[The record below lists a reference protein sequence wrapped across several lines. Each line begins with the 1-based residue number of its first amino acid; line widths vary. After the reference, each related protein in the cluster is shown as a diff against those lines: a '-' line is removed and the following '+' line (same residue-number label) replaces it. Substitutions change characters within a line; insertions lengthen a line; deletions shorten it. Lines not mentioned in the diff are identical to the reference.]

1 MPAPPSLASAA
12 LKEAVQQLNA
22 AQKSEAAVPDGFD
35 GRAVTG
41 ALLDAAAS
49 GQIDASDPG
58 KLLGA
63 GLAVVGGVACAST
76 GALAPLAPVCA
87 AAGGIVGE
95 LVGSL
100 FADPPKP
107 PPAPTDADRLVA
119 AKTADRQWIQS
130 RRTKILAEA
139 LAKVGSVAKARQQLE
154 ETINDFL
161 PLLPDAATEQAEI
174 FSGHF
179 PSFPE
184 KSWFGGF
191 ALILQP
197 WPVVFGSK
205 LPPEVSITEP
215 EGAIRY
221 VYQIAKIVQAQG
233 MSFEGQLQQ
242 IVGWIQGHRD
252 QFNLFLG
259 SSGVQGLDPRWFER
273 VPFGLYE
280 QIRSYLFPVLE
291 EALRQRLQAVYAGAA
306 IASKIV
312 LVSALRK
319 LAGQLQASGLSASD
333 ARAFADEA
341 AGMLATQ
348 SPEQVY
354 QQLAKGLELSHEG
367 GPGQADKGGGW
378 GRWVLGGLVVASG
391 AAGAVVAVRAAQGK
405 PPLPAAV
412 QRRAD
417 QASAAVDR
425 AGKTIGGWVRRVV
438 R

>member
-100 FADPPKP
+100 FVDPPKP
-107 PPAPTDADRLVA
+107 PPAPSDGERLAA
-119 AKTADRQWIQS
+119 AKQADLQWMQS
-130 RRTKILAEA
+130 RRVKLLADA
-139 LAKVGSVAKARQQLE
+139 LVRVGAVAAARQQLE
-154 ETINDFL
+154 TTINDFL
-161 PLLPDAATEQAEI
+161 PLVSESQLAPLSYPTFPD
-174 FSGHF
+174 G
-179 PSFPE
+179 
-184 KSWFGGF
+184 SWFGGF
-191 ALILQP
+191 AMILWP
-197 WPVVFGSK
+197 WPTVFGSSI
-205 LPPEVSITEP
+205 PAEVTLSEP

-221 VYQIAKIVQAQG
+221 VHQISKIVQSHGIA
-233 MSFEGQLQQ
+233 FEGQLTQ
-242 IVGWIQGHRD
+242 IVGWVQQHRD
-252 QFNLFLG
+252 QFKISPSIVVPG
-259 SSGVQGLDPRWFER
+259 KHPGWFEPI
-273 VPFGLYE
+273 PFGLYE
-280 QIRSYLFPVLE
+280 QLRSYLFPVLE
-291 EALRQRLQAVYAGAA
+291 EALRQQLQAVYAGAA
-306 IASKIV
+306 IASKIA

-319 LAGQLQASGLSASD
+319 LSTQLEQAGLPRKEAQD
-333 ARAFADEA
+333 FAEEA

-391 AAGAVVAVRAAQGK
+391 AAGAVVAVRAARGL

>member
-1 MPAPPSLASAA
+1 MPAPPALASAA

-107 PPAPTDADRLVA
+107 PPAPTDAQRLEGA
-119 AKTADRQWIQS
+119 QKADYQWMQS
-130 RRTKILAEA
+130 RRQTLLASA
-139 LAKVGSVAKARQQLE
+139 LVKVGADARARKQLE
-154 ETINDFL
+154 ESINE
-161 PLLPDAATEQAEI
+161 LLPFFPYDAINNPKVRPTFEDD
-174 FSGHF
+174 
-179 PSFPE
+179 
-184 KSWFGGF
+184 SWFGGF
-191 ALILQP
+191 AMILWP
-197 WPVVFGSK
+197 WQVVYGSQAA
-205 LPPEVSITEP
+205 LLQAGGVDIATVD
-215 EGAIRY
+215 GAIGY
-221 VYQIAKIVQAQG
+221 VARIGEIVQNHG
-233 MSFEGQLQQ
+233 FFFTGQVKALSDQ
-242 IVGWIQGHRD
+242 IRANPGYFTGYQ
-252 QFNLFLG
+252 NTG
-259 SSGVQGLDPRWFER
+259 SSSDQIPVHRALWF
-273 VPFGLYE
+273 LYE
-280 QIRSYLFPVLE
+280 RLRTFLFPVLE

-306 IASKIV
+306 IASRLA

-319 LAGQLQASGLSASD
+319 LAIRLQELGVPASD

-354 QQLAKGLELSHEG
+354 QQLAGGLELSHEG
-367 GPGQADKGGGW
+367 GPGKADKGGGW